1 MSAPHTPSETAA
13 AYVEASQR
21 IESSRHGA
29 AGIDEPCSRHHRY
42 PCWSCMKNQPTI
54 PMSTV
59 NAGIGFQ
66 MLMDRPDLAENV
78 TRLRAD
84 GASTAHGV
92 TLHVDGGD
100 DTVDAWV
107 EFLGPA
113 AHVHPRVT
121 FGNGWEQAISTID
134 TCVIVRNKEG
144 KYR

>member
-84 GASTAHGV
+84 GSSTAHGV
-92 TLHVDGGD
+92 TLHVD
-100 DTVDAWV
+100 
-107 EFLGPA
+107 GPA

-144 KYR
+144 EYQ